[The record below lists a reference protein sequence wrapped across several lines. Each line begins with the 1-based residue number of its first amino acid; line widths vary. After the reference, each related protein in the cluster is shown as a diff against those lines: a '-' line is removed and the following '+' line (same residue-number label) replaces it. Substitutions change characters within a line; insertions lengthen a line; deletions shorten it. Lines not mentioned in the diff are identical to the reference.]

1 MLDFLPLEK
10 TQAAIH
16 PIRQASLKQRMLQ
29 HPRLGVGTIQHRH
42 IGQCMAVA
50 AQRAH
55 FVDNKLGFVAV
66 GPAAIQ
72 ANRLACARVR
82 PQVFAQPAIVM
93 LDQRIGGVENIAA
106 GAVVLLQLDRLG
118 HLKIGHQP
126 AHIAHFGT
134 PEGINRLVI
143 VPHGKHAGVRAGKQ
157 GKPGILQLV
166 GVLELVHQN
175 MRKPCPI
182 MLTQGFVA
190 AEQLVAAQ
198 QQLGKVH
205 HAFAPALG
213 VVGGVKFSQLGIEGI
228 MGLQRLGAQALVLV
242 AVDERLHLAWRKF
255 LVRHLQGFHQPLDR
269 RQLVLHVED
278 GKGLRQAGIAPV
290 GAQKTVGQAVKGANP
305 HAARID
311 RQHDRQAG
319 VHFPGSFVGEGHR
332 QNIGRHGALPGNQ
345 PGNPR
350 G

>member
-1 MLDFLPLEK
+1 
-10 TQAAIH
+10 
-16 PIRQASLKQRMLQ
+16 
-29 HPRLGVGTIQHRH
+29 
-42 IGQCMAVA
+42 
-50 AQRAH
+50 
-55 FVDNKLGFVAV
+55 
-66 GPAAIQ
+66 
-72 ANRLACARVR
+72 
-82 PQVFAQPAIVM
+82 M
-93 LDQRIGGVENIAA
+93 LDQRIGGVQNIAA

-118 HLKIGHQP
+118 HLKVRHQP

-134 PEGINRLVI
+134 PEGIDRLVI
-143 VPHGKHAGVRAGKQ
+143 VADGKHAGVRAGKQ

-198 QQLGKVH
+198 QQLGKIH

-213 VVGGVKFSQLGIEGI
+213 VVGGVKFSQLGVEGI
-228 MGLQRLGAQALVLV
+228 MGLQRLGTQTLVFM
-242 AVDERLHLAWRKF
+242 AVDERLHLARWKF

-278 GKGLRQAGIAPV
+278 GKRLRQAGIAPV

-319 VHFPGSFVGEGHR
+319 VHFPGGLVGKGHR

-350 G
+350 GQHPGFAAASPGQHQRRPLRQSDRAQLFRIQAGQMIGKHALPTSIKVGILPDSGGRTEACLLNSNKRLRHDVGHAAT